1 MGIFILLYT
10 YIYMYILILRF
21 VKLRHATLYTRN
33 SNDIACKQISLVIT
47 IQINSKI
54 SFNKINLIKYI
65 VYINRFSIFIKI
77 HISNNNSSTIDS
89 RSRFQCKINFGQKR
103 HFPGIIKKKKKFTS
117 PIMISQQYN
126 PLPPFLYK
134 FPTRKRA

>member
-103 HFPGIIKKKKKFTS
+103 HFPGIIKKKKFTS

>member
-89 RSRFQCKINFGQKR
+89 RSRFQLKINFGQKQ
-103 HFPGIIKKKKKFTS
+103 HFPRIIKKKK
-117 PIMISQQYN
+117 IHISNNDVSAIQ
-126 PLPPFLYK
+126 PSSTIFV
-134 FPTRKRA
+134 